1 MRLKDSVGSSLTPE
15 KPTQRLP
22 GLEFPLPERAWP
34 QILLVPE
41 ARLAYDPCCVPKI
54 RESDAVPFM
63 SAETCGV
70 CGGDG
75 RVSNSFGLTTR
86 CPACAGTGRK
96 GDASSG
102 MRDVTK
108 TKPSHHHPANKPA
121 GAVAKPQFPSSAVGV
136 KLATEVQESGLDADV
151 KARLVRE
158 ITEYEGTH
166 GSCTKTFQQKV
177 RKQFRAKA

>member
-1 MRLKDSVGSSLTPE
+1 
-15 KPTQRLP
+15 
-22 GLEFPLPERAWP
+22 
-34 QILLVPE
+34 
-41 ARLAYDPCCVPKI
+41 
-54 RESDAVPFM
+54 M
-63 SAETCGV
+63 SAESCGV

-108 TKPSHHHPANKPA
+108 TKPSHHQPTNKVA
-121 GAVAKPQFPSSAVGV
+121 VVAKPQFPTSYEGV
-136 KLATEVQESGLDADV
+136 KLATEVQASGLGEDA
-151 KARLVRE
+151 KSRLVRD
-158 ITEYEGTH
+158 IIEYEGTH

-177 RKQFRAKA
+177 RKQIRPKG